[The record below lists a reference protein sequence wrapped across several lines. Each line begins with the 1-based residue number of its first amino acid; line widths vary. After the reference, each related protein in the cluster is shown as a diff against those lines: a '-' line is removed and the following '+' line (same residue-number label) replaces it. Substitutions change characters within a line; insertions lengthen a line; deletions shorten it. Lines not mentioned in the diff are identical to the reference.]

1 MEKYRMLILMLILLY
16 TFNPVVTSL
25 RDLQQANKLR
35 NVLKK
40 FGCERAS
47 PGGAIGIC
55 RSV

>member
-16 TFNPVVTSL
+16 TLNPVVTSL